1 MSIPLRVLAHG
12 ACRVAGAM
20 LALALTL
27 PILAQSP
34 PSKPR
39 LAIRSI
45 EATPAAMAQARE
57 QGQQAVLEQ
66 VLQGADG
73 LLVTAI
79 SRTGRFDVV
88 ARRDLPDV
96 LREQDL
102 ADSGN
107 VDPNDPQT
115 ARPGRLAGA
124 AYLATVTIEDFQ
136 QVVRRGEFDDQFGR
150 TAAERRTLQILAT
163 VRLFDTTTGVLAA
176 SATIPLEE
184 SVVSE
189 NLPGVAEEG
198 RPSSILVGRATDALA
213 QDAANQLMNWLA
225 PAKVLAYTSGIVT
238 LNRGAGTGI
247 RPGQFWQVL
256 HAGERLVD
264 PETGEDLGAEEI
276 PIGWVRI
283 TEVSE
288 RTSRAQAIVDFGI
301 DRGAIMRW
309 SREGLPAEVDPD
321 DRANGSASPGAVGD
335 AAARRAAGAGE
346 PRSASA
352 PAEVGTTT
360 PAAEEGTAGSAVR
373 LAIFVQD
380 VAPNVPDQKVEV
392 LGSMLGSLLSS
403 SDVEVIGRE
412 VVLNAVSELA
422 SAGPNRGTGDPK
434 VTEVQR
440 LLSDQASALAL
451 SRMLGADGLI
461 LATIDSLTEDERR
474 LDDPSIGTATN
485 VVISTLTTSW
495 SVVDGATGGSVD
507 SGMATAR
514 AQVRNTAELRR
525 SPAFL
530 DDLLRDASRQI
541 APSVQRALRLGARRP
556 AAAAPSEVA
565 VRIGIEMLDM
575 TVPEVVDRGGEWFI
589 TANRFPLVPVG
600 CNVLVDGVLAGTAP
614 GEVRMA
620 RGPHRLRIE
629 RPGIDPVDQFIV
641 AREGLAVTIPVQ
653 PDAAARRQ
661 WMEQATFFEA
671 LKDDAALR
679 EDQRTLIQ
687 GYADFLRRS
696 GVNVDT
702 SALQNLNIGGTT
714 LWEQLL
720 LP

>member
-1 MSIPLRVLAHG
+1 MSNLLRVLAHG
-12 ACRVAGAM
+12 ACRVAGAV
-20 LALALTL
+20 LALGLTL
-27 PILAQSP
+27 PTLAQSA

-45 EATPAAMAQARE
+45 EASAAVMAEARA
-57 QGQQAVLEQ
+57 QGQEAVLAQ
-66 VLQGADG
+66 VLEGADG

-79 SRTGRFDVV
+79 SRTGRFDLV

-96 LREQDL
+96 IREQDL

-115 ARPGRLAGA
+115 ARSGRLAGA
-124 AYLATVTIEDFQ
+124 AYLATVTIENFQ

-150 TAAERRTLQILAT
+150 TAAERRSLQILAT

-198 RPSSILVGRATDALA
+198 RPSNILIGRATDALA

-225 PAKVLAYTSGIVT
+225 PAKVLAYTSGVVT

-247 RPGQFWQVL
+247 RSGQFWQVL
-256 HAGERLVD
+256 HAGDRLID

-276 PIGWVRI
+276 PIGWARI

-288 RTSRAQAIVDFGI
+288 RTSRAEAIVDFGI

-309 SREGLPAEVDPD
+309 SREGLPAEVDPN
-321 DRANGSASPGAVGD
+321 DRATGSASPGAMGD
-335 AAARRAAGAGE
+335 AAPKFAAGA
-346 PRSASA
+346 PTTAA
-352 PAEVGTTT
+352 P
-360 PAAEEGTAGSAVR
+360 PAAEGAAEGTASASAVR

-403 SDVEVIGRE
+403 PDVEVIGRE

-474 LDDPSIGTATN
+474 FDDPSIGTATA
-485 VVISTLTTSW
+485 VVISTLMTSW
-495 SVVDGATGGSVD
+495 SVVDGSTGGSVD

-541 APSVQRALRLGARRP
+541 APSVQRALRLGGRRP
-556 AAAAPSEVA
+556 AAPASSEVA

-614 GEVRMA
+614 GEVRMT

-702 SALQNLNIGGTT
+702 SSLQNLNIGGTT

>member
-1 MSIPLRVLAHG
+1 MSNLLRVLAHG
-12 ACRVAGAM
+12 ACRVAGAV
-20 LALALTL
+20 LALGLTL
-27 PILAQSP
+27 PTLAQSA

-45 EATPAAMAQARE
+45 EASAAVMAEARA
-57 QGQQAVLEQ
+57 QGQEAVLAQ
-66 VLQGADG
+66 VLEGADG

-79 SRTGRFDVV
+79 SRTGRFDLV

-96 LREQDL
+96 IREQDL

-115 ARPGRLAGA
+115 ARSGRLAGA
-124 AYLATVTIEDFQ
+124 AYLATVTIENFQ

-150 TAAERRTLQILAT
+150 TAAERRSLQILAT

-198 RPSSILVGRATDALA
+198 RPSNILIGRATDALA

-225 PAKVLAYTSGIVT
+225 PAKVLAYTSGVVT

-247 RPGQFWQVL
+247 RSGQFWQVL
-256 HAGERLVD
+256 HAGDRLID

-276 PIGWVRI
+276 PIGWARI

-288 RTSRAQAIVDFGI
+288 RTSRAEAIVDFGI

-309 SREGLPAEVDPD
+309 SREGLPAEVDPN
-321 DRANGSASPGAVGD
+321 DRATGSASPGAMGD
-335 AAARRAAGAGE
+335 AAPKFAAGA
-346 PRSASA
+346 P
-352 PAEVGTTT
+352 T
-360 PAAEEGTAGSAVR
+360 PAAPPAAAGAAEGAASASAVR

-403 SDVEVIGRE
+403 PDVEVIGRE

-474 LDDPSIGTATN
+474 FDDPSIGTATA
-485 VVISTLTTSW
+485 VVISTLMTSW
-495 SVVDGATGGSVD
+495 SVVDGSTGGSVD

-541 APSVQRALRLGARRP
+541 APSVQRALRLGGRRP
-556 AAAAPSEVA
+556 AAPASSEVA

-614 GEVRMA
+614 GEVRMT

-702 SALQNLNIGGTT
+702 SSLQNLNIGGTT

>member
-1 MSIPLRVLAHG
+1 MSNLLRVLAHG
-12 ACRVAGAM
+12 ACRVAGAV
-20 LALALTL
+20 LALGLTL
-27 PILAQSP
+27 PTLAQSA

-45 EATPAAMAQARE
+45 EASAAVMAEARA
-57 QGQQAVLEQ
+57 QGQEAVLAQ
-66 VLQGADG
+66 VLEGADG

-79 SRTGRFDVV
+79 SRTGRFDLV

-96 LREQDL
+96 IREQDL

-115 ARPGRLAGA
+115 ARSGRLAGA
-124 AYLATVTIEDFQ
+124 AYLATVTIENFQ

-150 TAAERRTLQILAT
+150 TAAERRSLQILAT

-198 RPSSILVGRATDALA
+198 RPSNILIGRATDALA

-225 PAKVLAYTSGIVT
+225 PAKVLAYTSGVVT

-247 RPGQFWQVL
+247 RSGQFWQVL
-256 HAGERLVD
+256 HAGDRLID

-276 PIGWVRI
+276 PIGWARI

-288 RTSRAQAIVDFGI
+288 RTSRAEAIVDFGI

-309 SREGLPAEVDPD
+309 SREGLPAEVDPN
-321 DRANGSASPGAVGD
+321 DRATGSASPGAMGD
-335 AAARRAAGAGE
+335 AAPKGAAGG
-346 PRSASA
+346 PPPGA
-352 PAEVGTTT
+352 P
-360 PAAEEGTAGSAVR
+360 PAAEGAAEGAASASAVR

-403 SDVEVIGRE
+403 PDVEVIGRE

-474 LDDPSIGTATN
+474 FDDPSIGTATA
-485 VVISTLTTSW
+485 VVISTLMTSW
-495 SVVDGATGGSVD
+495 SVVDGSTGGSVD

-541 APSVQRALRLGARRP
+541 APSVQRALRLGGRRP
-556 AAAAPSEVA
+556 AAPASSEVA

-614 GEVRMA
+614 GEVRMT

-702 SALQNLNIGGTT
+702 SSLQNLNIGGTT

>member
-1 MSIPLRVLAHG
+1 MSNLLRVLAHG
-12 ACRVAGAM
+12 ACRVAGAV
-20 LALALTL
+20 LALGLTL
-27 PILAQSP
+27 PTLAQSA

-45 EATPAAMAQARE
+45 EASAAVMAEARA
-57 QGQQAVLEQ
+57 QGQQAVLAQ
-66 VLQGADG
+66 VLEGADG

-79 SRTGRFDVV
+79 SRTGRFDLV

-115 ARPGRLAGA
+115 ARSGRLAGA
-124 AYLATVTIEDFQ
+124 AYLATVTIENFQ

-150 TAAERRTLQILAT
+150 TAAERRSLQILAT

-198 RPSSILVGRATDALA
+198 RPSNILIGRATDALA

-225 PAKVLAYTSGIVT
+225 PAKVLAYTSGVVT

-247 RPGQFWQVL
+247 RSGQFWQVL
-256 HAGERLVD
+256 HAGDRLID

-276 PIGWVRI
+276 PIGWARI

-288 RTSRAQAIVDFGI
+288 RTSRAEAIVDFGI

-309 SREGLPAEVDPD
+309 SREGLPAEVDPN
-321 DRANGSASPGAVGD
+321 DRATGSASPGAMGD
-335 AAARRAAGAGE
+335 AATKGVAR
-346 PRSASA
+346 A
-352 PAEVGTTT
+352 PT
-360 PAAEEGTAGSAVR
+360 PAAPPAAEGAASASAVR

-403 SDVEVIGRE
+403 PDVEVIGRE

-474 LDDPSIGTATN
+474 FDDPSIGTATT
-485 VVISTLTTSW
+485 VVISTLMTSW
-495 SVVDGATGGSVD
+495 SVVDGSTGGSVD

-514 AQVRNTAELRR
+514 TQVRNTAELRR

-556 AAAAPSEVA
+556 AAAATSEVA
-565 VRIGIEMLDM
+565 VRFGIEMLDM

-614 GEVRMA
+614 GEVRMT

-687 GYADFLRRS
+687 GYAEFLRRS

-702 SALQNLNIGGTT
+702 SSLQNLNIGGTT

>member
-1 MSIPLRVLAHG
+1 MSNLLRVLAHG
-12 ACRVAGAM
+12 ACRVAGAV
-20 LALALTL
+20 LALGLTL
-27 PILAQSP
+27 PTLAQSA

-45 EATPAAMAQARE
+45 EASAAVMAEARA
-57 QGQQAVLEQ
+57 QGQEAVLAQ
-66 VLQGADG
+66 VLEGADG

-79 SRTGRFDVV
+79 SRTGRFDLV

-96 LREQDL
+96 IREQDL

-115 ARPGRLAGA
+115 ARSGRLAGA
-124 AYLATVTIEDFQ
+124 AYLATVTIENFQ

-150 TAAERRTLQILAT
+150 TAAERRSLQILAT

-198 RPSSILVGRATDALA
+198 RPSNILIGRATDALA

-225 PAKVLAYTSGIVT
+225 PAKVLAYTSGVVT

-247 RPGQFWQVL
+247 RSGQFWQVL
-256 HAGERLVD
+256 HAGDRLID

-276 PIGWVRI
+276 PIGWARI

-288 RTSRAQAIVDFGI
+288 RTSRAEAIVDFGI

-309 SREGLPAEVDPD
+309 SREGLPAEVDPN
-321 DRANGSASPGAVGD
+321 DRATGSASPGAMGD
-335 AAARRAAGAGE
+335 AAPKLAAGGPPPA
-346 PRSASA
+346 A
-352 PAEVGTTT
+352 P
-360 PAAEEGTAGSAVR
+360 PAAEGAAVGAAEGAASASAVR

-403 SDVEVIGRE
+403 PDVEVIGRE

-474 LDDPSIGTATN
+474 FDDPSIGTATA
-485 VVISTLTTSW
+485 VVISTLMTSW
-495 SVVDGATGGSVD
+495 SVVDGSTGGSVD

-541 APSVQRALRLGARRP
+541 APSVQRALRLGGRRP
-556 AAAAPSEVA
+556 AAPASSEVA

-614 GEVRMA
+614 GEVRMT

-702 SALQNLNIGGTT
+702 SSLQNLNIGGTT

>member
-1 MSIPLRVLAHG
+1 MSNLLRVLAHG
-12 ACRVAGAM
+12 ACRVAGAV
-20 LALALTL
+20 LALGLTL
-27 PILAQSP
+27 PTLAQSA

-45 EATPAAMAQARE
+45 EASAAVMAEARA
-57 QGQQAVLEQ
+57 QGQEAVLAQ
-66 VLQGADG
+66 VLEGADG

-79 SRTGRFDVV
+79 SRTGRFDLV

-96 LREQDL
+96 IREQDL

-115 ARPGRLAGA
+115 ARSGRLAGA
-124 AYLATVTIEDFQ
+124 AYLATVTIENFQ

-150 TAAERRTLQILAT
+150 TAAERRSLQILAT

-198 RPSSILVGRATDALA
+198 RPSNILIGRATDALA

-225 PAKVLAYTSGIVT
+225 PAKVLAYTSGVVT

-247 RPGQFWQVL
+247 RSGQFWQVL
-256 HAGERLVD
+256 HAGDRLID

-276 PIGWVRI
+276 PIGWARI

-288 RTSRAQAIVDFGI
+288 RTSRAEAIVDFGI

-309 SREGLPAEVDPD
+309 SREGLPAEVDPN
-321 DRANGSASPGAVGD
+321 DRATGSASPGAMGD
-335 AAARRAAGAGE
+335 AAPKFAAGA
-346 PRSASA
+346 P
-352 PAEVGTTT
+352 T
-360 PAAEEGTAGSAVR
+360 PAAPPAAEGAAEGAASASAVR

-403 SDVEVIGRE
+403 PDVEVIGRE

-474 LDDPSIGTATN
+474 FDDPSIGTATA
-485 VVISTLTTSW
+485 VVISTLMTSW
-495 SVVDGATGGSVD
+495 SVVDGSTGGSVD

-541 APSVQRALRLGARRP
+541 APSVQRALRLGGRRP
-556 AAAAPSEVA
+556 AAPASSEVA

-614 GEVRMA
+614 GEVRMT

-702 SALQNLNIGGTT
+702 SSLQNLNIGGTT

>member
-1 MSIPLRVLAHG
+1 MSNLLRVLAHG
-12 ACRVAGAM
+12 ACRVAGAV
-20 LALALTL
+20 LALGLTL
-27 PILAQSP
+27 PTLAQSA

-45 EATPAAMAQARE
+45 EASAAVMAEARA
-57 QGQQAVLEQ
+57 QGQEAVLAQ
-66 VLQGADG
+66 VLEGADG

-79 SRTGRFDVV
+79 SRTGRFDLV

-96 LREQDL
+96 IREQDL

-115 ARPGRLAGA
+115 ARSGRLAGA
-124 AYLATVTIEDFQ
+124 AYLATVTIENFQ

-150 TAAERRTLQILAT
+150 TAAERRSLQILAT

-198 RPSSILVGRATDALA
+198 RPSNILIGRATDALA

-225 PAKVLAYTSGIVT
+225 PAKVLAYTSGVVT

-247 RPGQFWQVL
+247 RSGQFWQVL
-256 HAGERLVD
+256 HAGDRLID

-276 PIGWVRI
+276 PIGWARI

-288 RTSRAQAIVDFGI
+288 RTSRAEAIVDFGI

-309 SREGLPAEVDPD
+309 SREGLPAEVDPN
-321 DRANGSASPGAVGD
+321 DRATGSASPGAMGD
-335 AAARRAAGAGE
+335 AAPKFAAGA
-346 PRSASA
+346 P
-352 PAEVGTTT
+352 T
-360 PAAEEGTAGSAVR
+360 PAAPPAAAGAAEGAAEGAASASAVR

-403 SDVEVIGRE
+403 PDVEVIGRE

-474 LDDPSIGTATN
+474 FDDPSIGTATA
-485 VVISTLTTSW
+485 VVISTLMTSW
-495 SVVDGATGGSVD
+495 SVVDGSTGGSVD

-541 APSVQRALRLGARRP
+541 APSVQRALRLGGRRP
-556 AAAAPSEVA
+556 AAPASSEVA

-614 GEVRMA
+614 GEVRMT

-702 SALQNLNIGGTT
+702 SSLQNLNIGGTT

>member
-1 MSIPLRVLAHG
+1 MSNLLRVLAHG
-12 ACRVAGAM
+12 ACRVAGAV
-20 LALALTL
+20 LALGLTL
-27 PILAQSP
+27 PTLAQSA

-45 EATPAAMAQARE
+45 EASAAVMAEARA
-57 QGQQAVLEQ
+57 QGQEAVLAQ
-66 VLQGADG
+66 VLEGADG

-79 SRTGRFDVV
+79 SRTGRFDLV

-96 LREQDL
+96 IREQDL

-115 ARPGRLAGA
+115 ARSGRLAGA
-124 AYLATVTIEDFQ
+124 AYLATVTIENFQ

-150 TAAERRTLQILAT
+150 TAAERRSLQILAT

-198 RPSSILVGRATDALA
+198 RPSNILIGRATDALA

-225 PAKVLAYTSGIVT
+225 PAKVLAYTSGVVT

-247 RPGQFWQVL
+247 RSGQFWQVL
-256 HAGERLVD
+256 HAGDRLID

-276 PIGWVRI
+276 PIGWARI

-288 RTSRAQAIVDFGI
+288 RTSRAEAIVDFGI

-309 SREGLPAEVDPD
+309 SREGLPAEVDPN
-321 DRANGSASPGAVGD
+321 DRATGSASPGAMGD
-335 AAARRAAGAGE
+335 AAPKFAAGGPPPA
-346 PRSASA
+346 A
-352 PAEVGTTT
+352 P
-360 PAAEEGTAGSAVR
+360 PAAEGAAEGAASASAVR

-403 SDVEVIGRE
+403 PDVEVIGRE

-474 LDDPSIGTATN
+474 FDDPSIGTATA
-485 VVISTLTTSW
+485 VVISTLMTSW
-495 SVVDGATGGSVD
+495 SVVDGSTGGSVD

-541 APSVQRALRLGARRP
+541 APSVQRALRLGGRRP
-556 AAAAPSEVA
+556 AAPASSEVA

-614 GEVRMA
+614 GEVRMT

-702 SALQNLNIGGTT
+702 SSLQNLNIGGTT